1 MTLLPHLW
9 VWVMND
15 TKNKIIEIA
24 KRRGFYWKSYEIY
37 GGLGGFYD
45 YGPLGAQLKENILQI
60 WKEQFV
66 IYDGLLALDSPNLGP
81 EVLYVASGHV
91 DKFTDYMVKC
101 EKCGH
106 VFRADELL
114 KGVVNEVE
122 KLDENG
128 IWKAIRDNGV
138 RCPDCGGPLTPPQR
152 FHLMFPTKVGMDKVA
167 FLRPETAQGI
177 FVNFPILYR
186 LNREKLPLGVAQVG
200 KGFRNEISPRQG
212 LLRLREFNMAEI
224 ELFVDPLEEYPLRE
238 MEEVVLPLL
247 TNTGEKL
254 NIPAKEAVAGGILDS
269 HMAYYM
275 AKVIH
280 FLKSLG
286 IDMQRVRFRQHY
298 PEELAHYSRDTW
310 DCEILLSIGWVEV
323 IGISNRGD
331 YDLRRHMSYSGRDLT
346 ALRRFENPKK
356 IKIKKL
362 RPKMEILGP
371 IFKRDAKKIAE
382 IVENTSYTEGDIY
395 VEINGQK
402 VKVPRDAYEIVV
414 EEETVG
420 GERFIPHVIEPS
432 FGIDRILYA
441 ILEHAYYE
449 RSDSGY
455 KVLKLRP
462 KIAPIKIAIFP
473 LMPRDGLDE
482 KAKDIMQ
489 LLRKRGI
496 SAYYDESGS
505 IGRRYARAD
514 EVGVPFCITV
524 DYRTLEDSTV
534 TIRDRDT
541 AQQKRIKI
549 ENLPEMVESLCR
561 EEIGFEEL

>member
-1 MTLLPHLW
+1 
-9 VWVMND
+9 MND

-24 KRRGFYWKSYEIY
+24 KRRGFYWKAYEIY

-45 YGPLGAQLKENILQI
+45 YGPLGAQLKENILKI
-60 WKEQFV
+60 WKEQF
-66 IYDGLLALDSPNLGP
+66 IIHDGLLTLDSPNLGP
-81 EVLYVASGHV
+81 EVLYVASGHT

-128 IWKAIRDNGV
+128 IWKAIRDNGI
-138 RCPDCGGPLTPPQR
+138 RCPDCGGPLTPPER
-152 FHLMFPTKVGMDKVA
+152 FHLMFSTKVGMDKVA

-224 ELFVDPLEEYPLRE
+224 ELFVDPLENFPLGE
-238 MEEVVLPLL
+238 MNEVILPLL
-247 TNTGEKL
+247 TNTGEEL
-254 NIPAKEAVAGGILDS
+254 HISAKESVAKGIVES

-275 AKVIH
+275 GKVIL

-310 DCEILLSIGWVEV
+310 DCEILLSMGWVEV

-382 IVENTSYTEGDIY
+382 IVENMSYTDGDIY
-395 VEINGQK
+395 VEINDQK

-455 KVLKLRP
+455 KVLKLKP
-462 KIAPIKIAIFP
+462 KIAPVKVAVFP
-473 LMPRDGLDE
+473 LMSKEGLDE
-482 KAKDIMQ
+482 KAEDIMRV
-489 LLRKRGI
+489 LRKRGI

-514 EVGVPFCITV
+514 EVGVPFCVTV

-549 ENLPEMVESLCR
+549 ENLPETVESLCR